1 MARITEKELIL
12 PALHVMNAKENGEI
26 RTSDLIKDLEE
37 LIEIDEA
44 DKGIIQGRNDSYFTQ
59 KIRNLKS
66 HNTLV
71 NKSFATYANGKFK
84 ITTQGESYLS
94 ENQEKLKLIVA
105 EEKFLQQH
113 SLIITDYFNEFKNSI
128 KNIKELTEITSINT
142 TLQPHYFNMLYSS
155 VITSLETYLSD
166 ALKFN
171 LSSKEEFLI
180 KFVETFQ
187 DFKNVKC
194 DFNDI
199 FNLCNSI
206 ENTVE
211 EGLRSFLYHNLP
223 KIKGIYKSTFD
234 INFQPINDLMKSI
247 SIRHD
252 LIHRNG
258 KDKTGTIHNIQKAD
272 IIMLSEKTSI
282 FITNIEE
289 QFQILVQ
296 SENETN

>member
-26 RTSDLIKDLEE
+26 TTSDLIKDLEE

-59 KIRNLKS
+59 KVRNLKS

-84 ITTQGESYLS
+84 ITTQGKSYLF
-94 ENQEKLKLIVA
+94 ENQEELKLIVA

-113 SLIITDYFNEFKNSI
+113 SLIISDYFNEFNKNI

-155 VITSLETYLSD
+155 IITSLETYLSD

-171 LSSKEEFLI
+171 LSNKEEFLI

-223 KIKGIYKSTFD
+223 KIKGIYKSTFN

-247 SIRHD
+247 AIRHD

-258 KDKTGTIHNIQKAD
+258 KDKTGIIHNILKAD
-272 IIMLSEKTSI
+272 IIELSEKTSI

-296 SENETN
+296 ADNETN

>member
-1 MARITEKELIL
+1 MARITERELIL
-12 PALHVMNAKENGEI
+12 PALYVMNAKDNGEI
-26 RTSDLIKDLEE
+26 ATSDLIKDLEE
-37 LIEIDEA
+37 LIEIDEE

-59 KIRNLKS
+59 KVRNLKS

-71 NKSFATYANGKFK
+71 KKGFATYTNGKFK
-84 ITTQGESYLS
+84 ITTQGKNYLS
-94 ENQEKLKLIVA
+94 ENQEILKLIVA

-113 SLIITDYFNEFKNSI
+113 SLIITDYFNELNKSI
-128 KNIKELTEITSINT
+128 ENIKELTEITSINI

-171 LSSKEEFLI
+171 LSNKEEFLI

-187 DFKNVKC
+187 DFKNIKC
-194 DFNDI
+194 NFNDI

-206 ENTVE
+206 EYTVE

-223 KIKGIYKSTFD
+223 KIQGIYKSTFN
-234 INFQPINDLMKSI
+234 ITFNPIDELMQSI

-252 LIHRNG
+252 LVHRNG
-258 KDKTGTIHNIQKAD
+258 KKTDGTNHNITKDNVLELCD
-272 IIMLSEKTSI
+272 ITLS
-282 FITNIEE
+282 FIENIEN
-289 QFQILVQ
+289 QFNTLP
-296 SENETN
+296 TT

>member
-12 PALHVMNAKENGEI
+12 PALSVMKENDNGEI
-26 RTSDLIKDLEE
+26 TTSVLIKKLED
-37 LIEIDEA
+37 LIEIDED
-44 DKGIIQGRNDSYFTQ
+44 DKGIIQSRKDSFFTQ
-59 KIRNLKS
+59 KVRNLKS

-71 NKSFATYANGKFK
+71 KKGFSTYNDGKFK
-84 ITTQGESYLS
+84 ITEEGKNYLAQ
-94 ENQEKLKLIVA
+94 NQEQLKLIII
-105 EEKFLQQH
+105 EEKFLQQK
-113 SLIITDYFNEFKNSI
+113 SLIITDYFIGFKKSI
-128 KNIKELTEITSINT
+128 KNIQELLEITSINQD
-142 TLQPHYFNMLYSS
+142 LELHYFNMLYSS

-171 LSSKEEFLI
+171 LSNKEEFLI

-194 DFNDI
+194 EFNDI

-211 EGLRSFLYHNLP
+211 EGLRSLLYHNLG

-234 INFQPINDLMKSI
+234 INFKPIGELMQSI

-252 LIHRNG
+252 LVHRNG
-258 KDKTGTIHNIQKAD
+258 KDKNGVIHD
-272 IIMLSEKTSI
+272 IKKEDIVQLCEKVTI
-282 FITNIEE
+282 FISNIEE
-289 QFQILVQ
+289 QFNTLTSTDDEQ
-296 SENETN
+296 

>member
-26 RTSDLIKDLEE
+26 TTSDLIKNLEE
-37 LIEIDEA
+37 LIEIDET

-59 KIRNLKS
+59 KVRNLKS

-113 SLIITDYFNEFKNSI
+113 SLIITDYFNEFNNSI

-171 LSSKEEFLI
+171 LSNKEEFLI

-223 KIKGIYKSTFD
+223 KIKGIYKSTFNID
-234 INFQPINDLMKSI
+234 FQPINDLMKSI

-258 KDKTGTIHNIQKAD
+258 KDKTGIIHNIQKTD
-272 IIMLSEKTSI
+272 IIELSEKTST

-296 SENETN
+296 ADDETN

>member
-12 PALHVMNAKENGEI
+12 PALHVIKNQPNEEI
-26 RTSDLIKDLEE
+26 RTSELINELKNLIK
-37 LIEIDEA
+37 IDEA
-44 DKGIIQGRNDSYFTQ
+44 DKGIIQGRKDSYFTQ
-59 KIRNLKS
+59 KVRNLKS

-71 NKSFATYANGKFK
+71 KNGYTTYTNGKFK
-84 ITTQGESYLS
+84 ITVEGKTYLS

-105 EEKFLQQH
+105 EEKFLQQN
-113 SLIITDYFNEFKNSI
+113 SLIITNYFSEFNNSI
-128 KNIKELTEITSINT
+128 ENIKKLTTITKINI

-155 VITSLETYLSD
+155 IITSLETYLSD

-171 LSSKEEFLI
+171 IANNEEFLI

-206 ENTVE
+206 ESTVE

-223 KIKGIYKSTFD
+223 KIQGIYKSTFD
-234 INFQPINDLMKSI
+234 IKFLPIRELMQSI

-252 LIHRNG
+252 LVHRNG
-258 KDKTGTIHNIQKAD
+258 KDKSGTLHNITKD
-272 IIMLSEKTSI
+272 NVLELCEKTLS
-282 FITNIEE
+282 FVQNIED
-289 QFQILVQ
+289 QFNTLTTT
-296 SENETN
+296 EDNE

>member
-12 PALHVMNAKENGEI
+12 PALFVMKENDNEEI
-26 RTSDLIKDLEE
+26 TTSVLIKKLED

-44 DKGIIQGRNDSYFTQ
+44 DQGIIQSRKDSFFTQ
-59 KIRNLKS
+59 KVRNLKS

-71 NKSFATYANGKFK
+71 KKGFSTYNDGKFK
-84 ITTQGESYLS
+84 ITEYGKKYL
-94 ENQEKLKLIVA
+94 EDNQEELKLIID

-113 SLIITDYFNEFKNSI
+113 SLIIREYFNEFNKSI
-128 KNIKELTEITSINT
+128 ENIKELTKITSINT
-142 TLQPHYFNMLYSS
+142 TLQLHYFNMLYSS
-155 VITSLETYLSD
+155 VITSLETYLAD
-166 ALKFN
+166 ALKFH
-171 LSSKEEFLI
+171 LSEKEEYLI

-206 ENTVE
+206 EDKVE

-234 INFQPINDLMKSI
+234 IDFQLQPMKELMKSI

-252 LIHRNG
+252 LVHRNG
-258 KDKTGTIHNIQKAD
+258 KNKDGTIHNIDKNTV
-272 IIMLSEKTSI
+272 IKLSNEI
-282 FITNIEE
+282 LLFVENIEE
-289 QFQILVQ
+289 QFNLIQQ
-296 SENETN
+296 NNDS

>member
-1 MARITEKELIL
+1 MTRITEKELIL
-12 PALHVMNAKENGEI
+12 PALHVMKSKENEEI
-26 RTSDLIKDLEE
+26 TTSELIKELEN

-59 KIRNLKS
+59 KVRNLKS

-71 NKSFATYANGKFK
+71 NKGYATYINGKFQ
-84 ITTQGESYLS
+84 ITEEGKNYLS
-94 ENQEKLKLIVA
+94 ENQEKLRLIVA
-105 EEKFLQQH
+105 EEKFLQQN
-113 SLIITDYFNEFKNSI
+113 SLIITDYFSEFNKSI
-128 KNIKELTEITSINT
+128 KTIRELVKITITNS

-155 VITSLETYLSD
+155 VITSLETYLAD

-171 LSSKEEFLI
+171 LAHKEEFLI

-206 ENTVE
+206 ERTVE

-223 KIKGIYKSTFD
+223 KIKGIYKSTFN
-234 INFQPINDLMKSI
+234 INFQPINELMRSI

-252 LIHRNG
+252 LVHRNG
-258 KDKTGTIHNIQKAD
+258 KNKNGTPHNITKDNVLELCDKT
-272 IIMLSEKTSI
+272 LS
-282 FITNIEE
+282 FVQNIEE
-289 QFQILVQ
+289 QFNTLTTI
-296 SENETN
+296 EDNE

>member
-1 MARITEKELIL
+1 MARITERELIL
-12 PALHVMNAKENGEI
+12 PALYVMNAKDNGEI
-26 RTSDLIKDLEE
+26 ATSDLIKDLEE
-37 LIEIDEA
+37 LIEIDEE

-59 KIRNLKS
+59 KVRNLKS

-71 NKSFATYANGKFK
+71 KKGFATYTNGKFK
-84 ITTQGESYLS
+84 ITTQGKNYLS
-94 ENQEKLKLIVA
+94 ENQEILKLIVA

-113 SLIITDYFNEFKNSI
+113 SLIITDYFNELNKSI
-128 KNIKELTEITSINT
+128 ENIKELTEITSINI

-171 LSSKEEFLI
+171 LSNKEEFLI

-187 DFKNVKC
+187 DFKNIKC
-194 DFNDI
+194 NFNDI

-206 ENTVE
+206 ESTVE

-223 KIKGIYKSTFD
+223 KIQGIYKSTFN
-234 INFQPINDLMKSI
+234 ITFNPIDELMQSI

-252 LIHRNG
+252 LVHRNG
-258 KDKTGTIHNIQKAD
+258 KDKNGDVHNIQKED
-272 IIMLSEKTSI
+272 IVELCDKTLS
-282 FITNIEE
+282 FITNIED
-289 QFQILVQ
+289 QFRALAVL
-296 SENETN
+296 ENNE